1 MVNKSNVIP
10 IVPRLVTIPQAA
22 QYLAT
27 TTWAVRKMAWAKD
40 IPHLRIGTRMLFDL
54 VDLNRFI
61 DRAKLGGK
69 FGTACSA
76 GGR

>member
-1 MVNKSNVIP
+1 MANKSDVIP
-10 IVPRLVTIPQAA
+10 IVPRLLTVPQAA

-54 VDLNRFI
+54 IDLNRFI
-61 DRAKLGGK
+61 DRAKMGGK
-69 FGTACSA
+69 FGTVCSA
-76 GGR
+76 AGR